1 MRDAWHEKA
10 HCKGVSSEIFFPDAS
25 FDSGTGRVWKEARSF
40 CAVCP
45 VIDECLNFVLPFE
58 EATGRRNGF
67 WAGMTPKERDQ
78 HVYYQQR
85 VKP

>member
-1 MRDAWHEKA
+1 MRDAWYDKA
-10 HCKGVSSEIFFPDAS
+10 NCKGAPSEIFFPEILSGDARD
-25 FDSGTGRVWKEARSF
+25 FYWKPARDY
-40 CAVCP
+40 CATCP
-45 VIDECLNFVLPFE
+45 VIDECLKFVLPFE

-67 WAGMTPKERDQ
+67 WAGMTPRQRDQ